1 MCVGDITVRN
11 TDLSEL
17 KRMRK
22 RLGITQEELAHR
34 AGVTQAYIAKL
45 ESGQA
50 DPKLS
55 TYQRILECLE
65 TIERGGKRAADV
77 MVSPIISIDANDS
90 VENAIILMTREDISQ
105 MPVTRRGNVVGSLIE
120 KSLIRK
126 IDLRKM
132 EKYRTVN
139 VYELMD
145 DPLPTVSKNE
155 SLESVLSLLKENNA
169 VVVGESARP
178 IGIITRSDILG
189 LLMVKS

>member
-1 MCVGDITVRN
+1 
-11 TDLSEL
+11 
-17 KRMRK
+17 MRK
-22 RLGITQEELAHR
+22 QLGITQEELANK
-34 AGVTQAYIAKL
+34 AGVSQAYIAKL

-55 TYQRILECLE
+55 TFQRIFQCLKDME
-65 TIERGGKRAADV
+65 EGSKKAADV

-90 VENAIILMTREDISQ
+90 VENAIGLMKKEDISQ
-105 MPVTRRGNVVGSLIE
+105 LPVTRRGRVVGSLVE

-132 EKYRTVN
+132 DTYRTVQ

-155 SLESVLSLLKENNA
+155 SLESVFSLLKENSA
-169 VVVGESARP
+169 VIVVESAKLV
-178 IGIITRSDILG
+178 GVITRSDILG
-189 LLMVKS
+189 LLMVK

>member
-1 MCVGDITVRN
+1 
-11 TDLSEL
+11 
-17 KRMRK
+17 MRK

>member
-1 MCVGDITVRN
+1 MRN
-11 TDLSEL
+11 VDLFEL

-22 RLGITQEELAHR
+22 RLGITQEELAQR

-55 TYQRILECLE
+55 TFQRILECLE
-65 TIERGGKRAADV
+65 TLEKETKRAGDV

-90 VENAIILMTREDISQ
+90 VENAISVMKKEDISQ
-105 MPVTRRGNVVGSLIE
+105 LPVTRRGRVVGSLIE

-126 IDLRKM
+126 IDLRAM
-132 EKYRTVN
+132 EKYRAVK

-145 DPLPTVSKNE
+145 DPLPIVSKNE
-155 SLESVLSLLKENNA
+155 SLESVLSLLRENSA
-169 VVVGESARP
+169 VTVEELAKP
-178 IGIITRSDILG
+178 TGIITRSDILG
-189 LLMVKS
+189 LLTVKI